1 MHTTQH
7 SLVRMSQRGLT
18 KQLID
23 LVFRFG
29 TDQNDK
35 LILNKKLA
43 QEAVK
48 ELDKMRKG
56 LLKVIDKGGVTI
68 VMSDDVLITTYNTN
82 SYRK

>member
-68 VMSDDVLITTYNTN
+68 VMSDDVLITAYNTN